1 MSFPL
6 VGNERLRGALEKT
19 LASGKIPH
27 AVLIE
32 GESGLG
38 KTTLANF
45 LCGAVFCESEAAPCG
60 KCTSC
65 RLFGSGNHPDL
76 TVVEPEKD
84 RKTISVRAVRE
95 IVAAAAILPQKAEKH
110 IFLIDCAESMT
121 VEAQNALLKVLE
133 EPPESVMFILTC
145 NSRAELLTTV
155 VSRCTILTLSPV
167 DSKTAEEYISSRV
180 KKEPQEV
187 SDAVAEA
194 RGNIGAALAILR
206 SKSASAA
213 QERAKEFTE
222 IMQNGSQYE
231 LLKLL
236 LPLEKSRPKTLDFYN
251 ALEVKLV
258 SIIRASR
265 SKTLVGRYERLYDTI
280 SRHKEYLKAN
290 ANLSLLLTRLAAAAM
305 TER

>member
-6 VGNERLRGALEKT
+6 VGNARLKDATEKM
-19 LASGKIPH
+19 LASRKIPH

-38 KTTLANF
+38 KTTLASY
-45 LCGAVFCESEAAPCG
+45 LCAAVFCEGENAPCG
-60 KCTSC
+60 KCAGC
-65 RLFGSGNHPDL
+65 RLYENGNHPDI

-95 IVAAAAILPQKAEKH
+95 IVAAAAILPQKASRH

-133 EPPESVMFILTC
+133 EPPPAVMFILTC

-155 VSRCTILTLSPV
+155 VSRCAILTLSPV
-167 DSKTAEEYISSRV
+167 DSETAIEYISSKV
-180 KKEPQEV
+180 KKEKDEIEK
-187 SDAVAEA
+187 AVTGA
-194 RGNIGAALAILR
+194 RGNIGAALAILK

-213 QERAKEFTE
+213 EQRAKEFTG

-251 ALEVKLV
+251 ALEVKIV
-258 SIIRASR
+258 SLIRASR
-265 SKTLVGRYERLYDTI
+265 SKTLVGRYERLYGTVTQ
-280 SRHKEYLKAN
+280 HKELLKSN

>member
-1 MSFPL
+1 MNFPL
-6 VGNERLRGALEKT
+6 VGNARLKGAVEKM

-38 KTTLANF
+38 KTTLARF
-45 LCGAVFCESEAAPCG
+45 LCGAVFCESEEVPCG
-60 KCTSC
+60 KCASC
-65 RLFGSGNHPDL
+65 RLYEGGNHPDL

-84 RKTISVRAVRE
+84 RKTIPVRAVRE
-95 IVAAAAILPQKAEKH
+95 IVALSAVVPQKAARH
-110 IFLIDCAESMT
+110 IFLIDCAECMT

-133 EPPESVMFILTC
+133 EPPEAVMFVLTC

-155 VSRCTILTLSPV
+155 VSRCAVLTLSPV
-167 DSKTAEEYISSRV
+167 EKETAMKYISSKV
-180 KKEPQEV
+180 KKE
-187 SDAVAEA
+187 AEDISRACDSA
-194 RGNIGAALAILR
+194 RGNIGAALAILK

-213 QERAKEFTE
+213 EGRADEFAD

-231 LLKLL
+231 MLKLL

-258 SIIRASR
+258 SLIRASR
-265 SKTLVGRYERLYDTI
+265 SKTLVGRYERLYNTVTD
-280 SRHKEYLKAN
+280 HKTLLKSN